1 MGWRHHLY
9 VIQIDFEKKNITK
22 SDFVKFLASKGI
34 FTQVHYIPLIYQP
47 YYKTQEMNKF
57 PGSIKYYENSLSI
70 PFFPLMDKNDIEF
83 VTYNIGYYLS
93 NNK

>member
-1 MGWRHHLY
+1 M
-9 VIQIDFEKKNITK
+9 IQIDFGKKNITK
-22 SDFVKFLASKGI
+22 SDFVKFLSSKGI
-34 FTQVHYIPLIYQP
+34 LTQVHYIPLIYQP

-70 PFFPLMDKNDIEF
+70 PLFPLMDKNDIEF